1 MKSEVQVRIIN
12 ILGAIAIFTLVEVL
26 ILQIV
31 TTEQDLTLLNML
43 VMIPTSVVSLLGGF
57 LTGRAIAKLE
67 QKEDDIDITCEV
79 NDETKLHSGR
89 GTDSDLAE

>member
-26 ILQIV
+26 ILQLV

-67 QKEDDIDITCEV
+67 QNEDNPKCEV
-79 NDETKLHSGR
+79 DDETIYTSTR
-89 GTDSDLAE
+89 TNSDLAE